1 MKTAFARALMA
12 LAAVA
17 LGQHRSSWAEA
28 MQAEFAIAEEH
39 GESVGF
45 ALGCLWS
52 AWRELP
58 FHTEGQLALA
68 RYTLIIGAMLPAAGL
83 VFAGLTMGYPFVQ
96 HPYADTIE
104 SVARHLTG
112 LPTLNEGNA
121 FSLPFLFAIVAV
133 VACCNTAAAWY
144 ASEQR
149 WDAAYRMLR
158 LSAASLVTL
167 AILAGVTVMD
177 GTCVAVPLLGTLVQL
192 FAVTQLDGLHRAH
205 GSALTGRTG

>member
-12 LAAVA
+12 LAAAA
-17 LGQHRSSWAEA
+17 LGQHRRGWAAA

-39 GESVGF
+39 GEGVRF

-58 FHTEGQLALA
+58 RHSEGQLALG
-68 RYTLIIGAMLPAAGL
+68 RYTLIIGVMLPAAGL
-83 VFAGLTMGYPFVQ
+83 VFAGLTIGYPFVQ
-96 HPYADTIE
+96 HPYADKIE
-104 SVARHLTG
+104 AIARHLTG
-112 LPTLNEGNA
+112 LPTLNDGNA

-158 LSAASLVTL
+158 LAGASLVTL

-177 GTCVAVPLLGTLVQL
+177 GTCVALPLLGTLVQI
-192 FAVTQLDGLHRAH
+192 FAVIQLDGMHRAY
-205 GSALTGRTG
+205 GIAAAGRAG